1 MSLPML
7 GKYLYTVPVVAF
19 GIFHFTRTAAFAGM
33 VPIPFAQSLWVYVTG
48 VCFLLAAVSVYTQKH
63 TVLAMNLLG
72 LLLLLIVV
80 TIHVPGIIES
90 YAVSNEAGRWMTPM
104 LHTTGLAGG
113 AFVLAGV
120 HEES

>member
-7 GKYLYTVPVVAF
+7 GKYLYTVPFVWF
-19 GIFHFTRTAAFAGM
+19 GIQHFTNAAALAGM
-33 VPIPFAQSLWVYVTG
+33 VPIPGGSLWVYLTG
-48 VCFLLAAVSVYTQKH
+48 VCLLAASVSVYTGKH

-80 TIHVPGIIES
+80 TIHVPGIMGGG
-90 YAVSNEAGRWMTPM
+90 AGTWMTPM
-104 LHTTGLAGG
+104 VHTTGLAGG

-120 HEES
+120 HEGS

>member
-19 GIFHFTRTAAFAGM
+19 GIFHFTRTDAFAGM
-33 VPIPFAQSLWVYVTG
+33 VPIPFAQSLWVYLTG
-48 VCFLLAAVSVYTQKH
+48 VCFLLAAVSVYTGKH
-63 TVLAMNLLG
+63 TALAMNLLG

-80 TIHVPGIIES
+80 TIHVPGIMGGG
-90 YAVSNEAGRWMTPM
+90 AGTWMTPM

-120 HEES
+120 PEGS